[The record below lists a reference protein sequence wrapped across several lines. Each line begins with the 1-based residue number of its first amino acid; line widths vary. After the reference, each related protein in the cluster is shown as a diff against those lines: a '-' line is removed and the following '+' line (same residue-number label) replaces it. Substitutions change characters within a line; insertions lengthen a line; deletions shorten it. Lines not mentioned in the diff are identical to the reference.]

1 MNVDS
6 EKFKQVSLNNYGNV
20 TIMGDIST
28 LDFNT
33 PYKITGVETK
43 GKYGMSYKVISCR
56 RDKPTTSEET
66 YTFLKSILTL
76 NQANELYKNYP
87 NVIDMVL
94 NDESIDLSIVK
105 GIGEKSFKKIRD
117 KIIDN
122 FKLMDLINEFKGLL
136 SINVIRKMY
145 DKYASIEK
153 VRAKVLDDP
162 YKFLCD
168 LSGIGFKTADAML
181 LDFQK
186 NNTIDFGYDLMTSKQ
201 RCRSC
206 ILYTLK
212 ENENNGSTRVRLEE
226 LNEQVKT
233 LTPECSNKFVE
244 CLKEDDIYY
253 HVDNENHPYVSIKST
268 YETEK
273 YIYDCI
279 INANKFKEVYDCNY
293 KDYTKIDEAQL
304 TETQSNALKNL
315 CENQFSILVGY
326 SGTGK
331 SFSVQGILNMLND
344 LGKNFTLLAP
354 TGKAS
359 KVLGNYTGVDA
370 QTIHRGL
377 GYVPPKWT
385 YNEENKLNCDVLI
398 IDEVSMT
405 DIFLFKRVLEA
416 IDFRRTKML
425 IIGDPAQLPSVACG
439 NLLHDLL
446 SIKELP
452 CTKLTEVFRYNDG
465 GLMKVATDVRNSVQY
480 LKEQKDDKKKMMV
493 YGDNKDYT
501 FINADKLEGVNY
513 LVTIYKRVLE
523 SYKPD
528 EVTVLSCYRKGDFG
542 SVALNGL
549 LQPLANP
556 HDVNDIHVTVK
567 NQEFYIGDIVM
578 QTVNN
583 REAVAVT
590 LDEQFGNKE
599 WVEYKTNIFLANG
612 ETGVIKDIT
621 DDLIVIDFNDV
632 LIGYSREDMQNVSL
646 AYAITCHKS
655 QGSQNK
661 VIILFTPSSHTYMLN
676 SNIIYVGLTRMQEKV
691 FHIGDINTVNRAV
704 LKKEN
709 FERDTWLK
717 ELKNI

>member
-94 NDESIDLSIVK
+94 NDEPIDLSIVK
-105 GIGEKSFKKIRD
+105 GI
-117 KIIDN
+117 
-122 FKLMDLINEFKGLL
+122 
-136 SINVIRKMY
+136 VIRKMY

-186 NNTIDFGYDLMTSKQ
+186 NNTINFGYDLMTSKQ

-244 CLKEDDIYY
+244 CLKEDDIYC

-273 YIYDCI
+273 YIYDRI

-304 TETQSNALKNL
+304 TEIQSNALKNL

-377 GYVPPKWT
+377 GYIPPKWT
-385 YNEENKLNCDVLI
+385 YNE
-398 IDEVSMT
+398 EVSMT

-480 LKEQKDDKKKMMV
+480 LKKQKDDKKKMMV

-501 FINADKLEGVNY
+501 FINADKLEGINY

-556 HDVNDIHVTVK
+556 HDVHVTVK